1 MPFVNV
7 YRTVTM
13 NLNKRSKNRIWAKVD
28 TKVEKRLEW
37 NKRNRKP
44 EQPNLLKPLWFSF
57 PTFLRSHRLP
67 VFSWQGFIKALVF
80 FWLRKKSH
88 VLRPKKQRIEKLS
101 QSTDW
106 RLFIIALMCILAFI
120 EILRDSSLKVFN
132 EYKYN

>member
-80 FWLRKKSH
+80 FLVEKKITCIAAKKAENRKIESINWLKAFHHSFDVYFSIHWDSKRFITKG
-88 VLRPKKQRIEKLS
+88 LQRI
-101 QSTDW
+101 
-106 RLFIIALMCILAFI
+106 
-120 EILRDSSLKVFN
+120 
-132 EYKYN
+132 